1 MWQLKENT
9 VKNEENIGNLEVN
22 ITLKETYSNIKQI
35 IIIKIYLK
43 ETYLQVLI

>member
-35 IIIKIYLK
+35 IIKIYLK